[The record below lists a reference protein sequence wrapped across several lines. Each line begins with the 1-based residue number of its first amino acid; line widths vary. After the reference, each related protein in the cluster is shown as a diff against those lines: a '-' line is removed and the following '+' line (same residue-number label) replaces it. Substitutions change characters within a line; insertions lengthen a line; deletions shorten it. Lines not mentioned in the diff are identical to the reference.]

1 MNNNNKL
8 KDKLVIVADTR
19 EQAPYIFNSEYVT
32 TLHRAIPAGD
42 YSIAGFEYEVSVERK
57 SLDDFAHSISKER
70 KRFFKM
76 LQKLSKYDTACVV
89 VEASI
94 NDVLNH
100 KYRSGTHP
108 NSVLGSAMSIM
119 IDYGIPVFF
128 CEGRTTARMFVELYL
143 THWKRKIEREVGH
156 GS

>member
-1 MNNNNKL
+1 MNVNNKQ

-19 EQAPYIFNSEYVT
+19 EQAPYIFNSENVT

-57 SLDDFAHSISKER
+57 SLDDFAHSVSRER

-76 LQKLSKYDTACVV
+76 LEKLSKFDSACVV

-94 NDVLNH
+94 NDVLDH

-108 NSVLGSAMSIM
+108 NAVLGSAMSITV
-119 IDYGIPVFF
+119 DYKIPVFF
-128 CEGRTTARMFVELYL
+128 CGGRTTAKMFVELYL
-143 THWKRKIEREVGH
+143 SRWKQKIERGMGH
-156 GS
+156 ES